1 MMLIE
6 HTTVPAAALP
16 LERFKAHLRVGTA
29 FVDDGAED
37 ALLEAFLRAALAAIE
52 GRTAKVLF
60 TRGFTWTLCA
70 WRDGTREALPVAPV
84 AALAELRVLDRNG
97 TACICDPASYRLER
111 DTHYP
116 RIAAGGT
123 LLPTIPPGGTAEVDF
138 EAGFGPDW
146 DDVPADL
153 GQAVF
158 LLAAHYHENRHAAGL
173 GDGHM
178 PFGVIALIERWRRLR
193 LTAGGAA

>member
-6 HTTVPAAALP
+6 QTTVPAAALP
-16 LERFKAHLRVGTA
+16 LDRFKAHLRLGTA
-29 FVDDGAED
+29 FSDDGAED
-37 ALLEAFLRAALAAIE
+37 ALLEAFLRAAIAAIE
-52 GRTAKVLF
+52 GRTAKALLA
-60 TRGFTWTLCA
+60 RGFTWARST
-70 WRDGTREALPVAPV
+70 WRDGMREALPVAPV
-84 AALAELRVLDRNG
+84 TAIAELRILDRLG
-97 TACICDPASYRLER
+97 TACICEPASYRLER

-116 RIAAGGT
+116 RLAAGGT

-138 EAGFGPDW
+138 QAGFGPSW

-158 LLAAHYHENRHAAGL
+158 LLAAHYHENRYEAGL
-173 GDGHM
+173 GGGHM
-178 PFGVIALIERWRRLR
+178 PFGVVALIERWRRLR